1 MNAIA
6 TERQQKIIER
16 NIATVI
22 GSPSTVKRFGDFV
35 REFREERGLNRSQFA
50 ALAGV
55 GHPSRIREVED
66 EHKPVDPSLSRIQQI
81 AKGFG
86 VSLTALMARWE
97 GIDLVWTTAGRKAI
111 AETKGDVDATTVG
124 KRGGARMADDL
135 GESLLTTLGL
145 VPADQREDFVTHCF
159 HTAMHWRSKARHA
172 ATGTDDPKA

>member
-6 TERQQKIIER
+6 TERQQNEVER
-16 NIATVI
+16 NIATVVA
-22 GSPSTVKRFGDFV
+22 SLSTVKRFGDFV

-66 EHKPVDPSLSRIQQI
+66 EDKPVDPSLSRIQQI

-86 VSLTALMARWE
+86 LSLTALMARWE
-97 GIDLVWTTAGRKAI
+97 GVDLVWTTAGRKAL
-111 AETKGDVDATTVG
+111 AETKGDVDATDVAR
-124 KRGGARMADDL
+124 RGGAKMADDL

-145 VPADQREDFVTHCF
+145 VPAEKREEFVTHCF
-159 HTAMHWRSKARHA
+159 QMAMSWRRGRHA
-172 ATGTDDPKA
+172 ATGTDDPKG